1 MIKLLKK
8 RLKNKKSVLYK
19 IFDYDKLM
27 NLIETGGESFKTP
40 WFGQLMTGTELLAYL
55 YQFDIWAVKYKI
67 ILDI

>member
-1 MIKLLKK
+1 M
-8 RLKNKKSVLYK
+8 NHPLYK

-40 WFGQLMTGTELLAYL
+40 WFGQLMTGPELLAYL